1 MLAYARTLIGRPF
14 SNIGMFRSLFFPRK
28 TDSSS
33 FFCAE
38 LVAAVL
44 KKGGLIDQA
53 SNEGCATPVS
63 LHTLFKNRATATG
76 NPYLLRQA
84 TTAQNISTSS
94 IVQQRIYSPPP
105 LAAPRGGAVGTS
117 TQFDQIKDAHVRD
130 APLLAYG
137 ELRRRLPYVPI
148 VFFDHTATEF
158 VGSAVHLLAKLEVD
172 RIGMLLAFDGC
183 ILVAALSAKALGKL
197 GIHDGIYEMQVSRR
211 ALQCVHHGNDLLLSR
226 AAIHNCGVELSEF
239 GSELLADGS
248 DQRIGAGEAGC
259 FRDGCPH

>member
-1 MLAYARTLIGRPF
+1 VFNDNVGVEVTARTGKNPCYSYVQLGCSKRQETAMLAYARTLIGRPF

-94 IVQQRIYSPPP
+94 IVQQRIYFPPP
-105 LAAPRGGAVGTS
+105 LAAPRGGAVGGGGARMVIPPTRCAEVAPTS
-117 TQFDQIKDAHVRD
+117 GSVRGTVGLRVLATGSGR
-130 APLLAYG
+130 APAETHPVGITLNSLDF
-137 ELRRRLPYVPI
+137 RRR
-148 VFFDHTATEF
+148 
-158 VGSAVHLLAKLEVD
+158 
-172 RIGMLLAFDGC
+172 
-183 ILVAALSAKALGKL
+183 
-197 GIHDGIYEMQVSRR
+197 
-211 ALQCVHHGNDLLLSR
+211 
-226 AAIHNCGVELSEF
+226 
-239 GSELLADGS
+239 
-248 DQRIGAGEAGC
+248 
-259 FRDGCPH
+259 